1 MSLKE
6 SDQIGEQREKIRAF
20 LGRFFRTTSLT
31 DSDDIFALGLNSL
44 FAMQLVA
51 WVEKE
56 FDIHVADEDLEVSN
70 FNSVNAITDFVSRKW
85 GAPAALPQTSEIILG
100 SGL

>member
-1 MSLKE
+1 MR
-6 SDQIGEQREKIRAF
+6 EQREKLRAF
-20 LGRFFRTTSLT
+20 LGRFFRTKRLT

-56 FDIHVADEDLEVSN
+56 YDIHVADEDLEVSN
-70 FNSVNAITDFVSRKW
+70 FNSVNAITDFISRKH
-85 GAPAALPQTSEIILG
+85 GTPKLETKQPETVFVG
-100 SGL
+100 TVD

>member
-1 MSLKE
+1 MSLNE
-6 SDQIGEQREKIRAF
+6 SDQIGERREKLRAF
-20 LGRFFRTTSLT
+20 LGRFFRTTKLT

-56 FDIHVADEDLEVSN
+56 YDIHVADEDLEVSN
-70 FNSVNAITDFVSRKW
+70 FNSVNAISDFISRKC
-85 GAPAALPQTSEIILG
+85 GTPAKLETVSVGPVD
-100 SGL
+100 

>member
-1 MSLKE
+1 MT
-6 SDQIGEQREKIRAF
+6 GEREKIRTF
-20 LGRFFRTTSLT
+20 LAGFFRTTNLS

-56 FDIHVADEDLEVSN
+56 YHIHVADEDLEISN
-70 FNSVNAITDFVSRKW
+70 FNSVNSIVNFVSRKQ
-85 GAPAALPQTSEIILG
+85 ATVTNLVAEPVETVAAK
-100 SGL
+100 

>member
-1 MSLKE
+1 MN
-6 SDQIGEQREKIRAF
+6 EQRERLRAF
-20 LGRFFRTTSLT
+20 LGRFFRTTNLT

-56 FDIHVADEDLEVSN
+56 YDIHVADEDLEVSN
-70 FNSVNAITDFVSRKW
+70 FNSVNAITDFISRKC
-85 GAPAALPQTSEIILG
+85 GAPAKLETEQPDPVLVATID
-100 SGL
+100 

>member
-1 MSLKE
+1 M
-6 SDQIGEQREKIRAF
+6 GEPREKIRAF
-20 LGRFFRTTSLT
+20 LGRFFRATNLT

-56 FDIHVADEDLEVSN
+56 FDIHVADEDLEVAN
-70 FNSVNAITDFVSRKW
+70 FNSVNAITDFISRKC
-85 GAPAALPQTSEIILG
+85 GTVFVG
-100 SGL
+100 TVD

>member
-1 MSLKE
+1 M
-6 SDQIGEQREKIRAF
+6 GEHRDKIRAF
-20 LGRFFRTTSLT
+20 FGRFFRTRNLK

-56 FDIHVADEDLEVSN
+56 YDIHVTDEDLEVSN
-70 FNSVNAITDFVSRKW
+70 FNSVNAITDFISRQWGTSAKLETEQPETVSV
-85 GAPAALPQTSEIILG
+85 GTVD
-100 SGL
+100 

>member
-1 MSLKE
+1 M
-6 SDQIGEQREKIRAF
+6 GEEREKIRAF
-20 LGRFFRTTSLT
+20 LGRFFRSTNLT

-70 FNSVNAITDFVSRKW
+70 FNSVNAITDFISRKC
-85 GAPAALPQTSEIILG
+85 GMVSVGTVD
-100 SGL
+100 

>member
-6 SDQIGEQREKIRAF
+6 SDQIGKQREKIRAF
-20 LGRFFRTTSLT
+20 LGRFFRSRNLS
-31 DSDDIFALGLNSL
+31 DSDDVFALGLNSL

-56 FDIHVADEDLEVSN
+56 FDIEVADEDLEVSN
-70 FNSVNAITDFVSRKW
+70 FNSVNAITDFVSRKR
-85 GAPAALPQTSEIILG
+85 GTAAQLETETVLWA
-100 SGL
+100 